1 MQSEIDKTKEFN
13 ESYIKAYN
21 RCVACINEKEKNET
35 LELFY
40 NGNIPILTKQ
50 YNEIKDGL
58 SLIENISTKVAQYK
72 DIDKRYNHFLEITEG
87 EVGQLIQECDT
98 YHSELIDIQNLKT
111 DIETT
116 DLDINSSIE
125 NIDSHNKI
133 ISDCNDKIAELEDY
147 AREHFEEC
155 GSCGRFCTC
164 QRLS

>member
-1 MQSEIDKTKEFN
+1 M
-13 ESYIKAYN
+13 
-21 RCVACINEKEKNET
+21 
-35 LELFY
+35 
-40 NGNIPILTKQ
+40 
-50 YNEIKDGL
+50 
-58 SLIENISTKVAQYK
+58 
-72 DIDKRYNHFLEITEG
+72 
-87 EVGQLIQECDT
+87 IQECDT

-147 AREHFEEC
+147 AREHFEKCE
-155 GSCGRFCTC
+155 SCGRFCTC